1 MNPKIDLSGL
11 RDLHL
16 LDKPSLWPLATGWWI
31 VVGILILALIIALIS
46 FMIWHNKPSV
56 YAARKARHMA
66 EDIKN
71 DLEYLKNISHL
82 LKRVAIAAYGRP
94 KIAPLSDEKWQ
105 NFLISAAPDTL
116 TKNEAHL
123 IAFAP
128 YENKL
133 KHRVSRDNLTNHCL
147 LWIKKVL
154 KNKKSS

>member
-1 MNPKIDLSGL
+1 
-11 RDLHL
+11 
-16 LDKPSLWPLATGWWI
+16 
-31 VVGILILALIIALIS
+31 
-46 FMIWHNKPSV
+46 
-56 YAARKARHMA
+56 MA